1 MAHTVKLSRKLSDM
15 ELKDVKVQYSEQW
28 GSYYV
33 YGPSG
38 GFTKVYDRKYHE
50 SCLAMHQVALTL
62 IPKGK

>member
-1 MAHTVKLSRKLSDM
+1 M